1 MLQTHK
7 FLLKDN
13 GTNIYRLAYCRAKIT
28 EFASNRFRQNVD
40 VIFCFLFQI
49 ALAAY
54 VILDVLT
61 TLRNPGDDGE
71 DEKDLRLNMLPLA
84 IVSSLYTLLIFRSDL
99 NDTQTAC
106 DLVYPKN
113 SWSFFKIAD
122 IVVNVGLHPLLLVS
136 GFMLIFKAETYI
148 DAGTHSQVR
157 NG

>member
-1 MLQTHK
+1 M
-7 FLLKDN
+7 
-13 GTNIYRLAYCRAKIT
+13 NIYRLAYCRARIA
-28 EFASNRFRQNVD
+28 EFTKYRLLQNFD
-40 VIFCFLFQI
+40 VIFCFLFQL

-54 VILDVLT
+54 VIADVYT
-61 TLRNPGDDGE
+61 TLVYPEENGE

-122 IVVNVGLHPLLLVS
+122 IIVNVGLHPLLLVS